1 MGLFNRL
8 ADIPETGQ
16 PAEETAKIGRD
27 VFCGA
32 LVEVL
37 RGNRTDAQV
46 QSYFSMSADDITE
59 WDQLMVLID
68 AKVGVEAK
76 EAFISEMWW
85 VLCLVEDGVPGLAT
99 AAQLYSRL
107 QQI

>member
-16 PAEETAKIGRD
+16 LPEETAKIARD
-27 VFCGA
+27 VFCA
-32 LVEVL
+32 SVVEVL
-37 RGNRTDAQV
+37 RGNVTAAQV
-46 QSYFSMSADDITE
+46 ASYFGFSTDDSTE
-59 WDQLMVLID
+59 WDQLYALVD
-68 AKVGVEAK
+68 AKIGAAEK

-85 VLCLVEDGVPGLAT
+85 VLSLVEDGVPGYTT
-99 AAQLYSRL
+99 AAQLYTRL